1 METKQQPTHPEPAAA
16 ATETG
21 LPDGEAAD
29 VIDKERFDTAPDAR
43 EAALAGAML
52 DQQERRYRKRLFL
65 TLAAVAT
72 VVFVICLLSGRYN
85 CTKAELLASLGH
97 GLLQGVISVLNLPA
111 EHWGWWQPLS
121 NPIEVTW
128 GQDID
133 TVMWTVRMP
142 RILAVMLIGG
152 GLSISGASFQ
162 CVFRNPLVS
171 EGILGVSNGASLGA
185 VLAIFFGF
193 GPALT
198 SLCAFAGGML
208 AVGLAYSC
216 SKMFRGNPTLVL
228 VLAGTV
234 VGSLL
239 TAGNS
244 IVKYLAPQDTKLPQI
259 TFWLMGS
266 FAGISWSKLRFMGP
280 LILICSLGILRMCWQ
295 LNLMALGDDE
305 ARALGVDT
313 ARARKILIFLATVIT
328 SSAVCV
334 CGIVGWVGMVIPQIT
349 RLVVGPDARR
359 LIPATFM
366 VGSIFLMLVDIVCR
380 TLVVTE
386 IPVGIITSL
395 IGAPIFLVLLKRVKE
410 GWA

>member
-1 METKQQPTHPEPAAA
+1 MNNS
-16 ATETG
+16 
-21 LPDGEAAD
+21 
-29 VIDKERFDTAPDAR
+29 DKEHNAPPTPTMGGQL
-43 EAALAGAML
+43 E
-52 DQQERRYRKRLFL
+52 QYERRYRRRRFL
-65 TLAAVAT
+65 ILAVT
-72 VVFVICLLSGRYN
+72 GLIVLVISLLSGRYN
-85 CTKAELLASLGH
+85 CTKADLLGSLGH
-97 GLLQGVISVLNLPA
+97 GLLDGIIYLINLPA
-111 EHWGWWQPLS
+111 EKLGWWQPVS
-121 NPIEVTW
+121 NPIPVTW
-128 GQDID
+128 GKDID

-142 RILAVMLIGG
+142 RILAVILIGG

-280 LILICSLGILRMCWQ
+280 LIIICSLGILRMCWQ

-334 CGIVGWVGMVIPQIT
+334 CGIVGWVGMVIPQIV

-366 VGSIFLMLVDIVCR
+366 VGGIFLMLVDILCR

>member
-1 METKQQPTHPEPAAA
+1 MEIKNDPAAA
-16 ATETG
+16 RPTG
-21 LPDGEAAD
+21 GERRKNVSSDG
-29 VIDKERFDTAPDAR
+29 R
-43 EAALAGAML
+43 ELAKAGAEL
-52 DQQERRYRKRLFL
+52 NLKEKRYRRRLFL
-65 TLAAVAT
+65 SLLAAGL
-72 VVFVICLLSGRYN
+72 VVFVVCLLSGRYN
-85 CTKAELLASLGH
+85 CTTAELLGSLGH
-97 GLLQGVISVLNLPA
+97 GLLERLLSVLNLPA
-111 EHWGWWQPLS
+111 ERWGWWQPLS
-121 NPIEVTW
+121 NPIDVTW
-128 GQDID
+128 GKDVD

-142 RILAVMLIGG
+142 RILAVILIGG

-185 VLAIFFGF
+185 VLAIFFGL
-193 GPALT
+193 GPGLT
-198 SLCAFAGGML
+198 SICAFAGGML

-239 TAGNS
+239 TAGTS

-305 ARALGVDT
+305 AKALGVDT

-334 CGIVGWVGMVIPQIT
+334 CGIVGWVGMVIPQIV

-366 VGSIFLMLVDIVCR
+366 VGAIFLMLVDIACR

>member
-1 METKQQPTHPEPAAA
+1 MEIKNDPAAA
-16 ATETG
+16 RPTG
-21 LPDGEAAD
+21 GERRKNAPSDG
-29 VIDKERFDTAPDAR
+29 R
-43 EAALAGAML
+43 ELAKAGAEL
-52 DQQERRYRKRLFL
+52 NLKEKRYRRRLFL
-65 TLAAVAT
+65 SLLAAGL
-72 VVFVICLLSGRYN
+72 VVFVVCLLSGRYN
-85 CTKAELLASLGH
+85 CTTAELLGSLGH
-97 GLLQGVISVLNLPA
+97 GLLERLLSVLNLPA
-111 EHWGWWQPLS
+111 ERWGWWQPLS
-121 NPIEVTW
+121 NPIDVTW
-128 GQDID
+128 GKDVD

-142 RILAVMLIGG
+142 RILAVILIGG

-185 VLAIFFGF
+185 VLAIFFGL
-193 GPALT
+193 GPGLT
-198 SLCAFAGGML
+198 SICAFAGGML

-266 FAGISWSKLRFMGP
+266 FAGISWSKLRLMGP
-280 LILICSLGILRMCWQ
+280 LIIICSLGILRMCWQ

-305 ARALGVDT
+305 AKALGVDT

-334 CGIVGWVGMVIPQIT
+334 CGIVGWVGMVIPQIV

-359 LIPATFM
+359 LIPATFA
-366 VGSIFLMLVDIVCR
+366 VGAIFLMLVDIACR

>member
-1 METKQQPTHPEPAAA
+1 MGGQLEQY
-16 ATETG
+16 
-21 LPDGEAAD
+21 
-29 VIDKERFDTAPDAR
+29 
-43 EAALAGAML
+43 
-52 DQQERRYRKRLFL
+52 ERRYRRRLFL
-65 TLAAVAT
+65 ILAVT
-72 VVFVICLLSGRYN
+72 GLIVLVISLLSGRYN
-85 CTKAELLASLGH
+85 CTKADLLGSLGH
-97 GLLQGVISVLNLPA
+97 GLLDGIIYLINLPA
-111 EHWGWWQPLS
+111 EKLGWWQPVS
-121 NPIEVTW
+121 NPIPVTW
-128 GQDID
+128 GKDID

-142 RILAVMLIGG
+142 RILAVILIGG

-280 LILICSLGILRMCWQ
+280 LIIICSLGILRMCWQ

-334 CGIVGWVGMVIPQIT
+334 CGIVGWVGMVIPQIV

-366 VGSIFLMLVDIVCR
+366 VGGIFLMLVDILCR

>member
-1 METKQQPTHPEPAAA
+1 MNNS
-16 ATETG
+16 
-21 LPDGEAAD
+21 
-29 VIDKERFDTAPDAR
+29 DKEHNAPPTPTMGGQL
-43 EAALAGAML
+43 E
-52 DQQERRYRKRLFL
+52 QYERRYRRRLFL
-65 TLAAVAT
+65 ILAVT
-72 VVFVICLLSGRYN
+72 GLSVLVISLLSGRYN
-85 CTKAELLASLGH
+85 CTKADLLGSLGH
-97 GLLQGVISVLNLPA
+97 GLLDGIIYLINLPA
-111 EHWGWWQPLS
+111 EKLGWWQPVS
-121 NPIEVTW
+121 NPIPVTW
-128 GQDID
+128 GKDID

-142 RILAVMLIGG
+142 RILAVILIGG

-280 LILICSLGILRMCWQ
+280 LIIICSLGILRMCWQ

-334 CGIVGWVGMVIPQIT
+334 CGIVGWVGMVIPQIV

-366 VGSIFLMLVDIVCR
+366 VGGIFLMLVDILCR

>member
-1 METKQQPTHPEPAAA
+1 MDIEKKTDSQPASA
-16 ATETG
+16 ATPKTG
-21 LPDGEAAD
+21 RPEGVRKPDE
-29 VIDKERFDTAPDAR
+29 AR
-43 EAALAGAML
+43 ELIQTGAEL
-52 DQQERRYRKRLFL
+52 NRREILYRRRLFL
-65 TLAAVAT
+65 SLLALGL

-85 CTKAELLASLGH
+85 CTVSELLHSLGY
-97 GLLQGVISVLNLPA
+97 GLLDRIINLINLPA
-111 EHWGWWQPLS
+111 KHWGWWQPIS
-121 NPIEVTW
+121 NPMAITW
-128 GQDID
+128 GKDVD

-142 RILAVMLIGG
+142 RILAVILIGG

-185 VLAIFFGF
+185 VLAIFFGL
-193 GPALT
+193 GPGLT

-266 FAGISWSKLRFMGP
+266 FAGISWSKLRLMGP
-280 LILICSLGILRMCWQ
+280 LIIICSLGILRMCWQ

-305 ARALGVDT
+305 AKALGVDT
-313 ARARKILIFLATVIT
+313 ARSRKILIFLATVIT

-359 LIPATFM
+359 LIPATFA
-366 VGSIFLMLVDIVCR
+366 VGAIFLMLVDIACR

>member
-1 METKQQPTHPEPAAA
+1 MNNS
-16 ATETG
+16 
-21 LPDGEAAD
+21 
-29 VIDKERFDTAPDAR
+29 DKEHNAPPTPTMGGQL
-43 EAALAGAML
+43 E
-52 DQQERRYRKRLFL
+52 QYERRYRRRLFL
-65 TLAAVAT
+65 ILAVT
-72 VVFVICLLSGRYN
+72 GLIVLVISLLSGRYN
-85 CTKAELLASLGH
+85 CTKADLLGSLGH
-97 GLLQGVISVLNLPA
+97 GLLDGIIYLINLPA
-111 EHWGWWQPLS
+111 EKLGWWQPVS
-121 NPIEVTW
+121 NPIPVTW
-128 GQDID
+128 GKDID

-142 RILAVMLIGG
+142 RILAVILIGG

-280 LILICSLGILRMCWQ
+280 LIIICSLGILRMCWQ

-334 CGIVGWVGMVIPQIT
+334 CGIVGWVGMVIPQIV

-366 VGSIFLMLVDIVCR
+366 VGGIFLMLVDILCR